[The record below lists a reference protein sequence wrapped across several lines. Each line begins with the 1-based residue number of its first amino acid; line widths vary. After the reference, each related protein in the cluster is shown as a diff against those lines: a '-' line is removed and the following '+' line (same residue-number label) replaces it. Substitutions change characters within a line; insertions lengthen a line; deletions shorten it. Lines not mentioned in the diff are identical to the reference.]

1 MRVEF
6 GKNGVCFEFPPD
18 EFDIAEQVLEAC
30 ITLYRE
36 EGMDVSAIDNIL
48 SAIRNGTT
56 FSLN

>member
-36 EGMDVSAIDNIL
+36 EGMDVSAIDDIL
-48 SAIRNGTT
+48 AAVRGETHHTIN
-56 FSLN
+56 